1 MVAKARGLLNK
12 EPPLSPLTMWS
23 SEILSG
29 LRSKRIAGV
38 RMSCSRS
45 VFYILCPLFQVGS
58 PATKPTQNPTRGLC
72 IYLRKSCS
80 RSVFYI
86 LCPLSKL
93 GHRRKNPQYTVDE
106 NTSLQQR
113 RSSRMVIHPLDSV
126 ICLNKTTRFLL
137 KSHSDIVMPHKIA
150 VCIPRHKSQEQVK
163 KRIVHKSTRLKK
175 TTRFPLKSHSGIVM
189 RHKIAVLGHKGIST
203 KNKRRSAVSLM

>member
-58 PATKPTQNPTRGLC
+58 PATKPTQNPTRGLYLRKSC
-72 IYLRKSCS
+72 SRSVFYILCPLFQVGSPATKPTQNPTRGLYLRKSCS

-106 NTSLQQR
+106 NTSLQ
-113 RSSRMVIHPLDSV
+113 
-126 ICLNKTTRFLL
+126 
-137 KSHSDIVMPHKIA
+137 
-150 VCIPRHKSQEQVK
+150 
-163 KRIVHKSTRLKK
+163 
-175 TTRFPLKSHSGIVM
+175 
-189 RHKIAVLGHKGIST
+189 
-203 KNKRRSAVSLM
+203 